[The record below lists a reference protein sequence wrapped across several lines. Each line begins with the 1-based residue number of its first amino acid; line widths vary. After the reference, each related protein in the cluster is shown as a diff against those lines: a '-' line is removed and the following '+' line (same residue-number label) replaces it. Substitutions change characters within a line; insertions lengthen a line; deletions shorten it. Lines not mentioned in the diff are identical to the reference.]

1 MPARR
6 HIPRSLRVGD
16 PGDDETR
23 PIGSAGGLRERGR
36 PMTTQV
42 LYPILYLEINLTAIL
57 LILFIRFKTLGI
69 SKMVS
74 QRNFSFAIDA
84 EIVFFL
90 SDTVAVLISC
100 GLIPFSRA
108 GLLASKTVYFFS
120 TALMCFFWF
129 IYFEHLQGSGFVAS
143 RKLVLISSCLVWAMA
158 VLLLVNLPS
167 GILFYVDD
175 GDVYHRGPFFLLQYL
190 LSYIYV
196 FAACGH
202 ALIGVFRRKNLSHRR
217 LLISLALF
225 PIAPA
230 GAGILQFIYPQLPVA
245 CVALAFATMIMY
257 HNWLD
262 EILSMDPLTRLNNRK
277 QLSFHYESWQ
287 RQGDSTPLYVLMID
301 ANKFKSINDTYGH
314 IQGDAALERIAD
326 ALRMACGALPHR
338 ANIAR
343 YGGDEFV
350 ILAKAEEPAVIDR
363 LKERIAAYLE
373 QLNRE
378 ARAPYGLTVSI
389 GVAVAEK
396 RKALKELIE
405 HADAALY
412 AEKRR

>member
-1 MPARR
+1 
-6 HIPRSLRVGD
+6 
-16 PGDDETR
+16 
-23 PIGSAGGLRERGR
+23 
-36 PMTTQV
+36 MTTQI

-69 SKMVS
+69 SRMVS

-84 EIVFFL
+84 KIVFFL
-90 SDTVAVLISC
+90 SDTAAVLISC
-100 GLIPFSRA
+100 GLIPSSRA
-108 GLLASKTVYFFS
+108 GLLACKTVCFLS

-143 RKLVLISSCLVWAMA
+143 RKLVLLSSCLVWAMA
-158 VLLLVNLPS
+158 ALLLVNLPS
-167 GILFYVDD
+167 GILFYVDE
-175 GDVYHRGPFFLLQYL
+175 GNVYRRGPLFLLQYL

-202 ALIGVFRRKNLSHRR
+202 ALIGVFRRKNLSRRR
-217 LLISLALF
+217 LLVSLALF

-262 EILSMDPLTRLNNRK
+262 EILSMDPLTRPNNRK

-287 RQGDSTPLYVLMID
+287 RQSDPTPLYLLMID

-326 ALRMACGALPHR
+326 ALRMACRGLPYR

-350 ILAKAEEPAVIDR
+350 ILAKSDDPAEIDR
-363 LKERIAAYLE
+363 LKERIAGHLE

-378 ARAPYGLTVSI
+378 ARAPYRLTVSI
-389 GVAVAEK
+389 GVTEAEK
-396 RKALKELIE
+396 GTALKELIE
-405 HADAALY
+405 RADAALY
-412 AEKRR
+412 DEKKR